1 MNFIDYQRAAART
14 SDPSRPEIDRL
25 TNGALGLGGEA
36 GEVIELVKKHRYHGK
51 PLDREALVG
60 ELGDVLWYLAETASA
75 AGLSLWGIAE
85 ENLSKLRARYPDGF
99 KEGGS
104 IQDDRQ
110 WFRPDMDARETFEKW
125 PHACRSV
132 VVGDPDTYPNQR
144 DCDRCGHLNE
154 EH

>member
-1 MNFIDYQRAAART
+1 MNFDDYQHAAART
-14 SDPSRPEIDRL
+14 SDPLQPTIDRL

-60 ELGDVLWYLAETASA
+60 ELGDVLWYVAETASA

-99 KEGGS
+99 EEGGGVRDLDWYLDE
-104 IQDDRQ
+104 QT
-110 WFRPDMDARETFEKW
+110 RETGERW
-125 PHACRSV
+125 PAACSCFINV
-132 VVGDPDTYPNQR
+132 DPDDYPDQPG
-144 DCDRCGHLNE
+144 CDRCGWAKISHG
-154 EH
+154 

>member
-1 MNFIDYQRAAART
+1 MNFDDYQHAAART
-14 SDPSRPEIDRL
+14 SDPSQPTIDRV

-60 ELGDVLWYLAETASA
+60 ELGDVLWYVAETASA

-99 KEGGS
+99 EEGGGVRDLDWYLDE
-104 IQDDRQ
+104 QT
-110 WFRPDMDARETFEKW
+110 RETGERW
-125 PHACRSV
+125 PAACSTFV
-132 VVGDPDTYPNQR
+132 NVDPDEYPDQPG
-144 DCDRCGHLNE
+144 CDRCGWAKSAHG
-154 EH
+154 